1 MGTST
6 KRSCGASKHWLR
18 KLEFAASIYM
28 TFGRIIRCVRCEHH
42 SFIRIAWITR
52 AFVTAD
58 VLSFCI
64 QGGSVGLMFQASTV
78 KIGQN
83 VVLVGL
89 FVQTISFGD
98 VSFSLLRS
106 VIFQIRMSEFPTRA
120 SVNPDSPWKRT
131 LYMLYI
137 VSALVLLRSLFRI
150 AEYTQSQ
157 DGYLLRH
164 EWTLYIFDAVPM
176 FLVTVVFYLQHP
188 SKLPSPL
195 AEDIEYVEM
204 DSEIAGLQH
213 KPKCWWTMFKRREM
227 RTINQC
233 DLGESKGS
241 IWQIRNRMANY
252 RRVIGLLIRACSYC

>member
-1 MGTST
+1 
-6 KRSCGASKHWLR
+6 
-18 KLEFAASIYM
+18 M
-28 TFGRIIRCVRCEHH
+28 TLGRIIRCVRGEHH

-64 QGGSVGLMFQASTV
+64 QGASVGLIFQASTV
-78 KIGQN
+78 KIGEN
-83 VVLVGL
+83 VALVGL
-89 FVQTISFGD
+89 FVQGMSFGLCF
-98 VSFSLLRS
+98 VTA

-157 DGYLLRH
+157 DGYLLRYLLRH

-213 KPKCWWTMFKRREM
+213 KPKC
-227 RTINQC
+227 
-233 DLGESKGS
+233 
-241 IWQIRNRMANY
+241 
-252 RRVIGLLIRACSYC
+252 